1 MPTDNSSA
9 DTSPEKAPR
18 PAPGKRKWSH
28 LSAILKIGLTLLIL
42 GLVVRAVD
50 LTSAWDNIAKQ
61 NLPLVVLAGIV
72 MVFQIGLG
80 GTRWFIILRRL
91 DAKPSPWETL
101 KLFYVSVFFNSYV
114 WGGIGGDLVRAWLSY
129 RNNISAKTA
138 ITSVVLDRAAALA
151 GVAAL
156 VLLTAPFFLYRVGAS
171 LPLLVPI
178 FVSMV
183 GLVAIFVAAQFDRL
197 PIRWLRFRALSFLQG
212 LGGSVR
218 QVFLKPT
225 SLLPVIGVAIL
236 GQTAL
241 GAATYTVAT
250 SLNMQVTLLECVVLM
265 QPVALVANLPIS
277 VGGWGVRET
286 AMIALFGLIG
296 VPASATLV
304 LSIQLGL
311 LSLIVALPGGLLWL
325 ALKSRAPSLSVAS
338 SSSP

>member
-9 DTSPEKAPR
+9 ETSSEKASR
-18 PAPGKRKWSH
+18 PAPGQRKWSH
-28 LSAILKIGLTLLIL
+28 FSAIFKIGVTLLIL
-42 GLVVRAVD
+42 GLVVRSVD
-50 LTSAWDNIAKQ
+50 LSSAWDHIANQ

-72 MVFQIGLG
+72 LVLQIGLG

-91 DAKPSPWETL
+91 DAKPLLWETL

-129 RNNISAKTA
+129 RSNISAKTA

-151 GVAAL
+151 GVASL

-178 FVSMV
+178 FVSMI
-183 GLVAIFVAAQFDRL
+183 GLVAIFVAAQFERL
-197 PIRWLRFRALSFLQG
+197 PVSWLRFRALSLLQD

-218 QVFLKPT
+218 QVFLRPT
-225 SLLPVIGVAIL
+225 SVLPIIGVAIL

-250 SLNMQVTLLECVVLM
+250 SLNMPVTFLECVVLM

-296 VPASATLV
+296 VPASAALV

>member
-1 MPTDNSSA
+1 
-9 DTSPEKAPR
+9 
-18 PAPGKRKWSH
+18 
-28 LSAILKIGLTLLIL
+28 
-42 GLVVRAVD
+42 
-50 LTSAWDNIAKQ
+50 
-61 NLPLVVLAGIV
+61 VLAGLV
-72 MVFQIGLG
+72 LVLQIGLG

-91 DAKPSPWETL
+91 DAKPLRLETL

-129 RNNISAKTA
+129 RSNISAKTA

-151 GVAAL
+151 GVA
-156 VLLTAPFFLYRVGAS
+156 S
-171 LPLLVPI
+171 LLVPI
-178 FVSMV
+178 FVSMI
-183 GLVAIFVAAQFDRL
+183 GLVAIFVAAQFERL
-197 PIRWLRFRALSFLQG
+197 PVSWLRFRALSLLQG

-218 QVFLKPT
+218 QVFLRPT
-225 SLLPVIGVAIL
+225 SVLPIIGVAIL

-250 SLNMQVTLLECVVLM
+250 SLNMPVTFLECVVLM

-296 VPASATLV
+296 VPASAALV

>member
-9 DTSPEKAPR
+9 ETSSEKASR
-18 PAPGKRKWSH
+18 PAPRQRKWSH

-42 GLVVRAVD
+42 GLVVRSVD

-61 NLPLVVLAGIV
+61 NLPLVMLAGIV
-72 MVFQIGLG
+72 LVSQIGLG

-91 DAKPSPWETL
+91 DARPSWWETL

-129 RNNISAKTA
+129 RSNISVKTA

-178 FVSMV
+178 FVSMI
-183 GLVAIFVAAQFDRL
+183 GLVAIFLAAQFERL
-197 PIRWLRFRALSFLQG
+197 PIRWLRFRALGVLQG

-218 QVFLKPT
+218 QVFLRPT
-225 SLLPVIGVAIL
+225 SVLPVIGVAIL

-241 GAATYTVAT
+241 GAATYTVAS
-250 SLNMQVTLLECVVLM
+250 SLNMPVTFLECVVLM

-296 VPASATLV
+296 VPASTTLV

-325 ALKSRAPSLSVAS
+325 ALKSRAPNLSVAS

>member
-9 DTSPEKAPR
+9 ETSSEKASR
-18 PAPGKRKWSH
+18 PAPGQRKWSH
-28 LSAILKIGLTLLIL
+28 FSAIFKIGVTLLIL
-42 GLVVRAVD
+42 GFVVRSVD
-50 LTSAWDNIAKQ
+50 LSSAWDHIANQ

-72 MVFQIGLG
+72 LVLQIGLG

-91 DAKPSPWETL
+91 DAKPLLWETL

-129 RNNISAKTA
+129 RSNISAKTA

-151 GVAAL
+151 GVASL

-178 FVSMV
+178 FVSMI
-183 GLVAIFVAAQFDRL
+183 GLVAIFVAAQFERL
-197 PIRWLRFRALSFLQG
+197 PVSWLRFRALSLLQD

-218 QVFLKPT
+218 QVFLRPT
-225 SLLPVIGVAIL
+225 SVLPIIGVAIL

-250 SLNMQVTLLECVVLM
+250 SLNMPVTFLECVVLM

-296 VPASATLV
+296 VPASAALV